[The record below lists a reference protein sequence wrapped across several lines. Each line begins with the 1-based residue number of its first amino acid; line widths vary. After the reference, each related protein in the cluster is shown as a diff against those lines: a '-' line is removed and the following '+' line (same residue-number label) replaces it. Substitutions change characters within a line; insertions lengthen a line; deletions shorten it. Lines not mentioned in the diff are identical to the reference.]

1 MMIGAYRIVLHF
13 FRSDG
18 TSLGQS
24 PVEIDLEPAREWT
37 RLRAIRQG
45 RTPAALSGASE
56 SIFPLWNEKIGEP
69 YLAGLRVLLAF
80 EDDEVASDFPTT
92 YFKEAAQAA
101 SKAFV
106 TRGPL
111 REGDRFL
118 YLAAAFPSDPP
129 TRSRSAV
136 RFTSEEIR
144 PPLSI
149 LDTPLSGFGSGIET
163 IGPPSDREFPVF
175 IPRAVLHEA
184 EELSR
189 AAGSIETGGILI
201 GRLHRDLSLPEAF
214 LEITAQ
220 IPARHAV
227 GDRASLTFTPDTWA
241 DARATIAERGLN
253 EISAGWWH
261 YHPVHAWCGECP
273 PPKKRQCTLAC
284 GFFSEQDRKLHR
296 VVFPAAHSIALV
308 VNAIGAGSVT
318 HSLFGWREGSITARG
333 FYRIDAPVKVN

>member
-1 MMIGAYRIVLHF
+1 MLIGAYRIVLHF

-24 PVEIDLEPAREWT
+24 PAEIDLEPAREWT
-37 RLRAIRQG
+37 RLRALRQG
-45 RTPAALSGASE
+45 RTPAALSDASE

-80 EDDEVASDFPTT
+80 DDGEVSCDFPTT
-92 YFKEAAQAA
+92 YFKEAAHSV
-101 SKAFV
+101 SKTFV
-106 TRGPL
+106 ARGQL

-118 YLAAAFPSDPP
+118 YLAAAFPSDS
-129 TRSRSAV
+129 TVRSQPAV
-136 RFTSEEIR
+136 RFTSEEVR

-149 LDTPLSGFGSGIET
+149 LDTPLSGFGGCIEPT
-163 IGPPSDREFPVF
+163 GPPSDHEFPVF
-175 IPRAVLHEA
+175 IPRAVLHET

-189 AAGSIETGGILI
+189 AAGAIETGGVMI
-201 GRLHRDLSLPEAF
+201 GRLHRDPSLPEAF

-220 IPARHAV
+220 IPARHTV

-241 DARATIAERGLN
+241 DARASIVERGRN
-253 EISAGWWH
+253 EISVGWWH
-261 YHPVHAWCGECP
+261 YHPVHTWCGECP

-296 VVFPAAHSIALV
+296 VVFPAAHSVALV
-308 VNAIGAGSVT
+308 VNAIGEGSLS
-318 HSLFGWREGSITARG
+318 HSLFGWREGAITARG
-333 FYRIDAPVKVN
+333 FFRIDAPVKVN